1 MPRLLMEIDM
11 SNAPTSE
18 QDAFA
23 ARLVDYAEEA
33 GRRLLE
39 RVMWIS
45 AVAAAIATNDYT
57 DEGKYREADDVLAEY
72 RKRFGGSE

>member
-1 MPRLLMEIDM
+1 M
-11 SNAPTSE
+11 SSAPTSE

-45 AVAAAIATNDYT
+45 AVSAAIVNDNYT
-57 DEGKYREADDVLAEY
+57 SNGKYQEADDVLAEY